1 MFLLQ
6 QHLPTSTE
14 PARPSRNLAP
24 PPTRNVPCLLRF
36 GGMSYSELVSWVIV
50 PPGGPSWEGHED
62 AGIHVWHLAEQL
74 PNLPVQKKLP
84 GERPRFGSRARF
96 SQLWQHIFKLKKKK
110 LLRQLS
116 WQQLIF
122 KDEERCGCC
131 SKKNRVVESAGSF
144 GSRLSDANHSF
155 RWKKQT
161 GMNSALLCTK
171 NKNINMICL
180 IKIVQENIKRF
191 AHETSAVL
199 SDRWSG
205 AQKTLVTW
213 WIAPTGAA
221 LGPCCS

>member
-1 MFLLQ
+1 MDV
-6 QHLPTSTE
+6 
-14 PARPSRNLAP
+14 AA
-24 PPTRNVPCLLRF
+24 
-36 GGMSYSELVSWVIV
+36 
-50 PPGGPSWEGHED
+50 
-62 AGIHVWHLAEQL
+62 
-74 PNLPVQKKLP
+74 KK
-84 GERPRFGSRARF
+84 
-96 SQLWQHIFKLKKKK
+96 I
-110 LLRQLS
+110 
-116 WQQLIF
+116 
-122 KDEERCGCC
+122 
-131 SKKNRVVESAGSF
+131 RVVESAGSF